1 MVVWYLPNLPIL
13 WSPFCDCNVTVTR
26 VLMSRCDGGGV
37 TVTHHCVTWAERG
50 RANDHNVMQPACT
63 CSRPGNTRKRNGVVN
78 CHTTYLHM
86 YLLHLLHLLH
96 SYYVACGCF
105 NRCPNVPMIGG
116 SYQILENNIF
126 LIVSDL
132 YNLAG
137 VHMLPAHLVWIIPSP
152 LPGSWLCIVT
162 LSRIIPHL
170 YKQYQTTTRATTL
183 PTLNL
188 I

>member
-1 MVVWYLPNLPIL
+1 MVCLRYKIYLR
-13 WSPFCDCNVTVTR
+13 SPSCDCNVTVTR

-105 NRCPNVPMIGG
+105 SWCPNVPMIGG